1 MNEKVKIYTTPT
13 CPYCKMTKEFL
24 TEKGVDFIAYDV
36 TKDREALKE
45 MQRIT
50 GGARSVPV
58 IHACNQVMIGFDSSR
73 VGQALTCMRQSSKIP
88 E

>member
-1 MNEKVKIYTTPT
+1 MSEKVKVYTTPT

-24 TEKGVDFIAYDV
+24 TEKGVDFVAYDV
-36 TKDREALKE
+36 TTDRDALKE

-58 IHACNQVMIGFDSSR
+58 IQVCNEVMVGFDR
-73 VGQALTCMRQSSKIP
+73 GRLEQALTCLRQSSEIP
-88 E
+88 G